1 MAQRITRLT
10 TDQKIGGSNP
20 LGIGNILIFF
30 DLELVGL
37 LGTKISPRLTQ
48 KGVFFTNFFDFDS
61 FSRISPIFHKF
72 ELTSDKFVKN
82 RRNL

>member
-1 MAQRITRLT
+1 MDFCGNLLV
-10 TDQKIGGSNP
+10 S
-20 LGIGNILIFF
+20 LGFLRFSEIFEICEIF
-30 DLELVGL
+30 EIFELVGL

-72 ELTSDKFVKN
+72 ELKAI
-82 RRNL
+82 NL